1 MREHGAGERFD
12 LAEAHRFP
20 TKGFPSDRRGLDA
33 RADGEIRYRVAHVF
47 FISRGADAVDV

>member
-1 MREHGAGERFD
+1 MREHGTGKRFD

-20 TKGFPSDRRGLDA
+20 TEGFPSDRRGLDA
-33 RADGEIRYRVAHVF
+33 GTDGEIRYRVAHVF